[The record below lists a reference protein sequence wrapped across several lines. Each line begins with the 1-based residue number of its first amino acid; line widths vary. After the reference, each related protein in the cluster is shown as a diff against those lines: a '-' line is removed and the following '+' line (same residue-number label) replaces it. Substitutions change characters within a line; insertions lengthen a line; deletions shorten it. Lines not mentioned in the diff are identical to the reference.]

1 MCTVL
6 HMKIN
11 QMCPTCSTYQRN
23 GVLGMRRLVVL
34 IRFLTSHNACVL
46 GLHLLLL
53 APGFWTF
60 RVGVK

>member
-6 HMKIN
+6 YTKIN
-11 QMCPTCSTYQRN
+11 EACQTCSTYQRN

-34 IRFLTSHNACVL
+34 IKLCTSHNACVL

-53 APGFWTF
+53 TPGLCTI
-60 RVGVK
+60 GVDL